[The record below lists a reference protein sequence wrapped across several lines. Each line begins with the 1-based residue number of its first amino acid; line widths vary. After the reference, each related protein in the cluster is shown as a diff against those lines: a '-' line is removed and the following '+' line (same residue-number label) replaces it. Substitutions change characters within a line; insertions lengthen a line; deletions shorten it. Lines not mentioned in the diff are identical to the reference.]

1 VTYELRFVVIVLAA
15 FGWSSL
21 AAAALVPRLARRFNA
36 DDPARLATK
45 LWRLR
50 TVPVGVGLL
59 MASVAATSYLY
70 FEPHDNTDER
80 TGLVLIGLALFSVSM
95 WISGAGRAVGQML
108 YTRRTVRPLL
118 EGADSIQLD
127 GLAEPAFLVDTDFP
141 IVAVVGFLKPR
152 LVIARSVLNACPPE
166 EIRAIVAHERAH
178 MTRHDNLRRLA
189 FHSAPDVL
197 GLTGLDR
204 ELRASW
210 HSATENSADDTADD
224 EVKSGRVVL
233 AQALIRVARLSPPGP
248 PKPLPISA
256 LSALYRGENLDRR
269 VRRLLAPRAIA
280 ASPAPWWR
288 VWSISLGAAI
298 VMGITLET
306 IHQFVE
312 VAVAYLP

>member
-1 VTYELRFVVIVLAA
+1 MTYELRFLVIVLAA
-15 FGWSSL
+15 FAWSSL
-21 AAAALVPRLARRFNA
+21 AASALVPRLARRFST

-59 MASVAATSYLY
+59 VASLAATSYLF
-70 FEPHDNTDER
+70 FEPHDIDER

-95 WISGAGRAVGQML
+95 WLGGISRAFGQML

-118 EGADSIQLD
+118 EDAERVQLE
-127 GLAEPAFLVDTDFP
+127 GLDAPAYLVETDFP
-141 IVAVVGFLKPR
+141 IVAVVGFLRPR
-152 LVIARSVLNACPPE
+152 LVIARSVMNACPPE
-166 EIRAIVAHERAH
+166 EIGAIVAHERAH
-178 MTRHDNLRRLA
+178 MSRYDNLRRLA
-189 FHSAPDVL
+189 FHSWPDVL

-204 ELRASW
+204 DLRAAW
-210 HSATENSADDTADD
+210 HTATENSADDAADD
-224 EVKSGRVVL
+224 AAEGGRVIL
-233 AQALIRVARLSPPGP
+233 AQALIRVARLTPAGP

-280 ASPAPWWR
+280 AAPAPWWR
-288 VWSISLGAAI
+288 VWSIGLSVAI
-298 VMGITLET
+298 IMGITLET
-306 IHQFVE
+306 IHQLVE

>member
-15 FGWSSL
+15 FAWSSL
-21 AAAALVPRLARRFNA
+21 AASALVPRLARRLST

-50 TVPVGVGLL
+50 TAPAGVGLL
-59 MASVAATSYLY
+59 VAAVAATSYLF

-95 WISGAGRAVGQML
+95 WFSGAGRAIGQL
-108 YTRRTVRPLL
+108 VYTHRTVRPLL
-118 EGADSIQLD
+118 DAAETVRID
-127 GLAEPAFLVDTDFP
+127 GLAEPALLVDTDFP

-152 LVIARSVLNACPPE
+152 LVIARSVLNVCPPDE
-166 EIRAIVAHERAH
+166 LRAIVAHERAH
-178 MTRHDNLRRLA
+178 MSRHDNLRRLA

-204 ELRASW
+204 ELRGAW
-210 HSATENSADDTADD
+210 HAATENSADDAADD
-224 EVKSGRVVL
+224 AEKGGRLAL
-233 AQALIRVARLSPPGP
+233 AQALIRVARLTPPGP
-248 PKPLPISA
+248 PRPLPISA
-256 LSALYRGENLDRR
+256 LSALYRGENLDQR

-280 ASPAPWWR
+280 TAPAPWWR
-288 VWSISLGAAI
+288 VWSIGLGAVV

-306 IHQFVE
+306 IHQLVE